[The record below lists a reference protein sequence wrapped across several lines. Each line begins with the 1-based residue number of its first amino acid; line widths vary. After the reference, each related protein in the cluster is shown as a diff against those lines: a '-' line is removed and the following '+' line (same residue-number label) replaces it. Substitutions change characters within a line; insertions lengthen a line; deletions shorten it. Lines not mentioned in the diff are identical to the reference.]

1 MTTTAPALEVV
12 EHTLAE
18 YERIA
23 IGTGAW
29 NGAEAPEFSND
40 GVIWSDAWL
49 PTEAFPYP
57 LLARATAYRHGVDR
71 PTVVVVRWDESVP
84 AIDGWREL
92 WLRKPTALFGAFA
105 RRAAIRSAFRDV
117 LGDRREPD
125 EVDPPAPPAPRPAAN
140 SESWVSR
147 IKAATTPEEVVALHA
162 DARRAREVTVFIER
176 TIRLRL
182 KELASA
188 EAEGSP
194 STVVDHETGEG
205 VASGTTAP
213 SPQNFPKPTPPKVR
227 LEDTVRKPQPRR
239 RKK

>member
-23 IGTGAW
+23 IGTGQW

-40 GVIWSDAWL
+40 GVTWSAAWL
-49 PTEAFPYP
+49 PSEDYPHP

-71 PTVVVVRWDESVP
+71 PTVAVVRWDECVP
-84 AIDGWREL
+84 ADDAWRDL

-125 EVDPPAPPAPRPAAN
+125 EVDPPKPAEPADQRD
-140 SESWVSR
+140 WF
-147 IKAATTPEEVVALHA
+147 AAVEEAQTVDEVMQVHQA
-162 DARRAREVTVFIER
+162 ARRARVVTVELERAIRMRHR
-176 TIRLRL
+176 TIIGREAA
-182 KELASA
+182 KIEAA
-188 EAEGSP
+188 EPVAEQQTDVAP
-194 STVVDHETGEG
+194 ATG
-205 VASGTTAP
+205 TAGAT
-213 SPQNFPKPTPPKVR
+213 PQNFPKPSPPKVR
-227 LEDTVRKPQPRR
+227 LEETVRRPQPRKR
-239 RKK
+239 GK

>member
-1 MTTTAPALEVV
+1 MTGTAPALEVV

-23 IGTGAW
+23 IGTGQW

-40 GVIWSDAWL
+40 GVIWWQAWL

-125 EVDPPAPPAPRPAAN
+125 EVDPPKPAEPAV
-140 SESWVSR
+140 ERDWF
-147 IKAATTPEEVVALHA
+147 AAVDEAQTIDEVMQVHQA
-162 DARRAREVTVFIER
+162 ARRARAVTVELER
-176 TIRLRL
+176 AIRMRHRAII
-182 KELASA
+182 ASA
-188 EAEGSP
+188 AEKIDAAEP
-194 STVVDHETGEG
+194 VVEQKTDVAPATG
-205 VASGTTAP
+205 TAGAT
-213 SPQNFPKPTPPKVR
+213 PQNFPKPSPPKVR
-227 LEDTVRKPQPRR
+227 LEETVRRPQPRKR
-239 RKK
+239 GK

>member
-40 GVIWSDAWL
+40 GVHWSAAWL
-49 PTEAFPYP
+49 PSESFPYP

-125 EVDPPAPPAPRPAAN
+125 EVDPPAPSPAGTQRNWFAELDKTKTTEEVLALHTDA
-140 SESWVSR
+140 
-147 IKAATTPEEVVALHA
+147 KAA
-162 DARRAREVTVFIER
+162 RQVTVDLER
-176 TIRLRL
+176 AIRLRL
-182 KELASA
+182 KYVA
-188 EAEGSP
+188 EAATGEA
-194 STVVDHETGEG
+194 TVVVDH
-205 VASGTTAP
+205 P
-213 SPQNFPKPTPPKVR
+213 RPKPTPPKVR